1 MKQVCKL
8 ADLYIRTSSLCP
20 QVVSFPNVLL
30 FKKKKRGA
38 KHCPDALHCY
48 KVDSEVSSEL
58 HKSKE
63 LQLMQSL
70 KLGLQVPILLAWM
83 YF

>member
-1 MKQVCKL
+1 MFFYL
-8 ADLYIRTSSLCP
+8 R
-20 QVVSFPNVLL
+20 
-30 FKKKKRGA
+30 KKKKKGA
-38 KHCPDALHCY
+38 KHCPGALHCY
-48 KVDSEVSSEL
+48 KVDSEISSEL

-83 YF
+83 

>member
-1 MKQVCKL
+1 M
-8 ADLYIRTSSLCP
+8 
-20 QVVSFPNVLL
+20 VSFPNVLL
-30 FKKKKRGA
+30 FKKKKKKGA
-38 KHCPDALHCY
+38 KHCPGALHCY
-48 KVDSEVSSEL
+48 KVDSEISSEL

-83 YF
+83 